1 MNIRKLIILVLAAC
15 CISLPSYAQRGG
27 KLGGKSK
34 AKSNH
39 AIRNKVSR
47 KVAPGHTYHPVFGY
61 TSPVLS
67 KDFATV
73 HPVTSADI
81 RSVDFFGKNGRLI
94 QTAPILNPA
103 TSPLR
108 YLQAFTH
115 TKDISTPQLA
125 EGFYLYRIA
134 QPEDVV
140 FPVQRPDDIML
151 TKGYTSSFL
160 NESRRRLEQFSPSIL
175 TEELPSLRFLEYL
188 QDPYMP
194 VKSYAEIAKFYRESY
209 PKHVTLNEEGIPVKT
224 KESKAARILDNYL
237 MLSNRDQLG
246 AFNNTQQ
253 GANYTPFILTPEE
266 HAAADELLAAR
277 LAGEAIPNNP
287 TPRDLIEIAY
297 NRLESHTIPYT
308 QAKKA
313 GVGYKAYPNYKNT
326 YLYRTIKGMI
336 KGQEPIVISEM
347 QKFASLE
354 NEDITHLIVLDAVM
368 GGVEMTDFDGLD
380 RALRA
385 FNEFSSELKK
395 TPENFAHIRVL
406 QQNLRIVFEP
416 FIEYYNCNLSSNPAD
431 EKEYIGWK
439 ANVLLQY
446 NATELVGRNWIPG
459 GHDPIN

>member
-1 MNIRKLIILVLAAC
+1 MLAAC

-27 KLGGKSK
+27 KAGGKGK
-34 AKSNH
+34 GKKPAVHHTVK
-39 AIRNKVSR
+39 R
-47 KVAPGHTYHPVFGY
+47 KVKRQVAQGHTYHPVFGY

-81 RSVDFFGKNGRLI
+81 HSVDFFGKNGRLI
-94 QTAPILNPA
+94 QTAPILNPV
-103 TSPLR
+103 TSPLM

-140 FPVQRPDDIML
+140 FPVRRPDDIML
-151 TKGYTSSFL
+151 TEGYTSSFL

-209 PKHVTLNEEGIPVKT
+209 PKHITLNEEGIPVKT
-224 KESKAARILDNYL
+224 EKSKAARILDNYL

-297 NRLESHTIPYT
+297 NRLESHTVPYT
-308 QAKKA
+308 QAEKA
-313 GVGYKAYPNYKNT
+313 GIGYKAYPNYKNT
-326 YLYRTIKGMI
+326 ALYRSIQGMI
-336 KGQEPIVISEM
+336 KGQKPVTSDHNGIRV
-347 QKFASLE
+347 LE
-354 NEDITHLIVLDAVM
+354 NEDITHLIVLDAIM
-368 GGVEMTDFDGLD
+368 GGVELADLKHAD

-385 FNEFSSELKK
+385 FDEFSAELEN
-395 TPENFAHIRVL
+395 TPENMKHVYLL

-416 FIEYYNCNLSSNPAD
+416 YIEYNRKMSPYSIDGEDAL
-431 EKEYIGWK
+431 GWK
-439 ANVLLQY
+439 AHELLERVSAG
-446 NATELVGRNWIPG
+446 NLVGRNWRQHGRQFI
-459 GHDPIN
+459 D